1 MKRNILL
8 SIFVMAI
15 LLLAACASLPPA
27 QPTAPS
33 ATSTPVSAPVVVP
46 PAIASQEQL
55 VTEIY
60 RRVSPSVVNITTRS
74 VGTDYFLQPIPQE
87 GTGSGFVWDDAGR
100 IVTNNH
106 VIEDAQSIEVTFSD
120 ETVVSA
126 KVIGTDPSNDLAV
139 LQVNVPKEKLKPV
152 AVGDSSALEPG
163 QLAIAIGNPFG
174 LERTVT
180 TGIVSA
186 LGRSLEASNGRLM
199 TNIIQTDTAINPG
212 NSGGPLLNSRGQVVG
227 VNSALF
233 NPTGANFSIGVGFAI
248 PVDAVKRI
256 VPQLITKGRASHPWL
271 GISGFPITPDL
282 AQRLKQ
288 SGVDLGVQRG
298 VLLVEVIPN
307 QAAARAGLRGGSRQ
321 VQLGNRAL
329 PIGGD
334 VITAIDD
341 TPIKDLESLITYL
354 EARTQVGQT
363 VTVTLR
369 RDGREQRVQ
378 VTLGERPQE

>member
-1 MKRNILL
+1 M
-8 SIFVMAI
+8 
-15 LLLAACASLPPA
+15 
-27 QPTAPS
+27 
-33 ATSTPVSAPVVVP
+33 
-46 PAIASQEQL
+46 
-55 VTEIY
+55 
-60 RRVSPSVVNITTRS
+60 
-74 VGTDYFLQPIPQE
+74 
-87 GTGSGFVWDDAGR
+87 
-100 IVTNNH
+100 
-106 VIEDAQSIEVTFSD
+106 
-120 ETVVSA
+120 
-126 KVIGTDPSNDLAV
+126 AV
-139 LQVNVPKEKLKPV
+139 LQVDVPKEKLKPV
-152 AVGDSSALEPG
+152 AVSDSSALEPG

-212 NSGGPLLNSRGQVVG
+212 NSGGPLLNSRGQVIG
-227 VNSALF
+227 VNTALF

-256 VPQLITKGRASHPWL
+256 VPQLIAKGRASHPWL
-271 GISGFPITPDL
+271 GISGLPITPDL
-282 AQRLKQ
+282 ARRLKQ
-288 SGVDLGVQRG
+288 NGVDLGVERG

-307 QAAARAGLRGGSRQ
+307 QVAARAGLRGGSRQ

-341 TPIKDLESLITYL
+341 APIKDLESLITYL

-363 VTVTLR
+363 VTITLR